1 MKHLKYVV
9 FVVFIVTGQILA
21 AQTDSTVS
29 DVFAWDA
36 SYIGDLGQNFDGGI
50 KKGNTLMGLLS
61 LGASLRTDRLWKGGE
76 LYGQVMSS
84 HGKGLSANYIGD
96 LQYVSSIENGNY
108 WIFVEKF
115 YYRQHFR
122 WGWLTIGL
130 QDLNQDF
137 LVNDGGCHFVNSS
150 FGTPST
156 FPLNFPA
163 PIYPK
168 TTLAVSG
175 MYSLSDE
182 WTIKLAVFDGD
193 CGTLERDKINMRWE
207 VPGKNELLWIGELS
221 YVPMERIQIKVGGIY
236 HTGNFPEIEDSSKV
250 YKGVFGTYTLVDWSI
265 IQRPHKRISSFAMVS
280 YHPSKGNYNPLYL
293 GGGLVIQGYIFNRA
307 EDHLGL
313 GFAYARFYDH
323 SYECDIECNY
333 CIGINQHISLMPSFH
348 YVLHP
353 GGGMA
358 DLRNAT
364 AGILRIILTK

>member
-115 YYRQHFR
+115 YYRQHLGR
-122 WGWLTIGL
+122 GWLTLGL

-137 LVNDGGCHFVNSS
+137 LV
-150 FGTPST
+150 
-156 FPLNFPA
+156 
-163 PIYPK
+163 
-168 TTLAVSG
+168 
-175 MYSLSDE
+175 SDE
-182 WTIKLAVFDGD
+182 
-193 CGTLERDKINMRWE
+193 
-207 VPGKNELLWIGELS
+207 VP
-221 YVPMERIQIKVGGIY
+221 
-236 HTGNFPEIEDSSKV
+236 
-250 YKGVFGTYTLVDWSI
+250 
-265 IQRPHKRISSFAMVS
+265 
-280 YHPSKGNYNPLYL
+280 
-293 GGGLVIQGYIFNRA
+293 
-307 EDHLGL
+307 
-313 GFAYARFYDH
+313 
-323 SYECDIECNY
+323 
-333 CIGINQHISLMPSFH
+333 
-348 YVLHP
+348 
-353 GGGMA
+353 
-358 DLRNAT
+358 
-364 AGILRIILTK
+364 